1 MQRRISMAIASH
13 LSDAQIEMNFNPDQ
27 AYQRMNF
34 IKLLVF
40 NHNDLNEE
48 VSDDYLDS
56 VWIEAAKY
64 NRKKTA

>member
-1 MQRRISMAIASH
+1 MDRMISMTIASH

-40 NHNDLNEE
+40 NHKNINEYVTEDYLNELW
-48 VSDDYLDS
+48 D
-56 VWIEAAKY
+56 EAAKY
-64 NRKKTA
+64 NRQKAV